1 MKFAQ
6 ALLILAIY
14 GCPSLSAQSPESY
27 LSLSADQARKIAQST
42 RVSGQVGKSL
52 DFRILA
58 TDRSFNYKLRATW
71 MTPDVIGAN
80 ARLLQLSLRLSDDQT
95 RKLVAEA
102 EAIRDTVILVEL
114 DPREGSG

>member
-1 MKFAQ
+1 
-6 ALLILAIY
+6 
-14 GCPSLSAQSPESY
+14 
-27 LSLSADQARKIAQST
+27 
-42 RVSGQVGKSL
+42 
-52 DFRILA
+52 
-58 TDRSFNYKLRATW
+58 